1 MAMGRIVSL
10 CAVLAL
16 AGVASSARAGD
27 WDTGQPGQFSYWD
40 TRDAIYQK
48 ENLIARLEANPDI
61 DEGYK
66 GPVITAAR
74 ADIHRLRATLG
85 PPQEPGPLPCCYTRK
100 PLYIR

>member
-16 AGVASSARAGD
+16 AGVASARAGD
-27 WDTGQPGQFSYWD
+27 WDTGQPGALSYWD

-74 ADIHRLRATLG
+74 AEIHRLRATLD
-85 PPQEPGPLPCCYTRK
+85 PPQAPGPLPCCYTRK